1 MVDWNEAIDPLFE
14 SISNR
19 YPELLRR
26 TGGMPGAS
34 LDVLTRLYCAMAGVD
49 SPARTAA
56 PVRGR
61 RAAAAAEATAE
72 RNCLR
77 DNPLE
82 SVILDTFLPGRFR
95 FWVWVHVFQLSES
108 NNCGRFSYMSGNR
121 PNHHD
126 ISFAL
131 AWACPDTVLPKAS
144 HDSIPT
150 DNQRSQPTIRILTF
164 QLDQKYP
171 ADQYIPSGMLQIT
184 AWPVSPFAHES
195 MLFLTVSFLG
205 SCIRSDT
212 L

>member
-1 MVDWNEAIDPLFE
+1 
-14 SISNR
+14 
-19 YPELLRR
+19 
-26 TGGMPGAS
+26 MPGTS

-95 FWVWVHVFQLSES
+95 FWLWVHVFHPSES
-108 NNCGRFSYMSGNR
+108 KNCGSSSYMSGNR
-121 PNHHD
+121 LIIT
-126 ISFAL
+126 ISPL
-131 AWACPDTVLPKAS
+131 RLSGHVPMQLSKMSPT
-144 HDSIPT
+144 IPFQRT
-150 DNQRSQPTIRILTF
+150 NQRSQPTIRTLTF

-171 ADQYIPSGMLQIT
+171 ADQYIPSGMPQIT
-184 AWPVSPFAHES
+184 AWPASPFAHES
-195 MLFLTVSFLG
+195 MLFLDRVICGVVHTV
-205 SCIRSDT
+205 
-212 L
+212 